1 MNTRLLGIL
10 AIGTALFGTILHA
23 EPAYSDDAP
32 DPAAGTRAIYG
43 NIPNDQIE
51 FLSSP
56 DRIKSAV
63 AGGSM
68 SLIWE
73 TLEHGE
79 RVECLDCIPAVEPL
93 LYDANPR
100 TREIAAWWLR
110 RRLFGVF
117 GPGEVYEKTIGVLK
131 NDPNPQRRAYAANA
145 LGEFLSAP
153 GIDACAEAV
162 QKDADPTVRAAAASA
177 LGRLNDDGK
186 GALSKAL
193 ADGDARVK
201 LAALGSATRVNG
213 FGDAPAVAALLGD
226 RDANVRRRSAEALGT
241 LRAKD
246 ASAALTA
253 LAKNDPDPN
262 VRSAACHTL
271 GVVGDAQARPVLEDL
286 AKNDR
291 DGFVRDMAQIAL
303 RRL

>member
-1 MNTRLLGIL
+1 MRNILFRTTVVGAVLASALLFSGRDAQSQGKDPL
-10 AIGTALFGTILHA
+10 AGVQKVYGSI
-23 EPAYSDDAP
+23 PA
-32 DPAAGTRAIYG
+32 
-43 NIPNDQIE
+43 DQIE
-51 FLSSP
+51 FLSSG
-56 DRIKSAV
+56 DRIKAV
-63 AGGSM
+63 AASGSM
-68 SLIWE
+68 TAIWE

-110 RRLFGVF
+110 RRMFGVF

-131 NDPNPQRRAYAANA
+131 SDPNPARRAYAANA

-162 QKDADPTVRAAAASA
+162 QKDADPGVRAAAASA

-186 GALSKAL
+186 GAIAKAL
-193 ADGDARVK
+193 TDGDARVK
-201 LAALGSATRVNG
+201 LAALGSATRING
-213 FGDAPAVAALLGD
+213 FTDAPAVATLLGD
-226 RDANVRRRSAEALGT
+226 RDPSVRRRSAEALGT

-246 ASAALTA
+246 AATGLVA
-253 LAKNDPDPN
+253 LAKNDPDAN

-271 GVVGDAQARPVLEDL
+271 GILGDPQARPALEEL
-286 AKNDR
+286 SKNDK

>member
-93 LYDANPR
+93 LYDSNPQ

-110 RRLFGVF
+110 RRMFGVF
-117 GPGEVYEKTIGVLK
+117 GPGEAYERTVNTLK
-131 NDPNPQRRAYAANA
+131 SDANPERRANAAYA
-145 LGEFLSAP
+145 LGEFLAVP
-153 GIDACAEAV
+153 GIEACKAAIEND
-162 QKDADPTVRAAAASA
+162 KDARVRAAAASA
-177 LGRLNDDGK
+177 LGRLNSDGQ
-186 GALSKAL
+186 GALSKAMT
-193 ADGDARVK
+193 DGDATVR
-201 LAALGSATRVNG
+201 LAGLHSAGRVNS
-213 FGDAPAVAALLGD
+213 FSDAQTVAKLSGDPDAVVRKNAAELLGAL
-226 RDANVRRRSAEALGT
+226 RVTDAA
-241 LRAKD
+241 
-246 ASAALTA
+246 ASLTA
-253 LAKNDPDPN
+253 LAKNDPSAD
-262 VRSAACHTL
+262 VRGAACHSL
-271 GVVGDAQARPVLEDL
+271 GELRAGSARTALEDV
-286 AKNDR
+286 AKNDAN
-291 DGFVRDMAQIAL
+291 GLVRDMATMAL